1 MYPPFH
7 PAYHPYGYYPP
18 PPFIPTGEGSSGE
31 ASRQSFNT
39 YGERTEHE
47 EEGFDQGRRSDTC
60 GFFYTQQRY
69 NEQMSFQNYVH
80 TSLAQNEQNWNDQR
94 QWNQTT
100 TQTLAYLQE
109 GQDQAN
115 NTLSDIF
122 AFF

>member
-1 MYPPFH
+1 M
-7 PAYHPYGYYPP
+7 A
-18 PPFIPTGEGSSGE
+18 
-31 ASRQSFNT
+31 
-39 YGERTEHE
+39 
-47 EEGFDQGRRSDTC
+47 
-60 GFFYTQQRY
+60 
-69 NEQMSFQNYVH
+69 FQNYVH
-80 TSLAQNEQNWNDQR
+80 TSLAHNEQNWNDQR